1 MRSKIV
7 KGKIIPAGK
16 LESDSKVE
24 SEASSCRQTG
34 SKIAKAEVQCG
45 LVAAKKVKVEKID
58 HGPAVKKL
66 KEDIKSECK
75 TVKKRT
81 PGKKS
86 SGQTSVRVERDKRL
100 LKKPFQIPRA
110 KFKRLCHAI
119 VANLASDQDIQSSH
133 KLSPEAWDTLHTAAE
148 SFISYEV
155 FRQARFSRQT
165 NNPKRKTTLLRD
177 FKVALA
183 IDGR

>member
-7 KGKIIPAGK
+7 KAKVISVGKV
-16 LESDSKVE
+16 ESDSKVE
-24 SEASSCRQTG
+24 
-34 SKIAKAEVQCG
+34 CG
-45 LVAAKKVKVEKID
+45 PVAAKKVKVEKID
-58 HGPAVKKL
+58 NGPAVKKL
-66 KEDIKSECK
+66 KADIKSERK

-81 PGKKS
+81 PGIKS
-86 SGQTSVRVERDKRL
+86 PGQTSVRAERDKRL

-119 VANLASDQDIQSSH
+119 VANLELDKEIQSAH

-148 SFISYEV
+148 SFVSFQV
-155 FRQARFSRQT
+155 FRQARFSQKT
-165 NNPKRKTTLLRD
+165 NNPKRKTTLVRD

-183 IDGR
+183 IDGK